1 MDMDIEALLDAHDP
15 DQTGTYDRACVRAL
29 LLSTLRRHASSGA
42 TPSPARGPMAS
53 SSSTGHARPSPAPSA
68 AAAAA
73 VPVPNWSGFFKKS
86 VEERREQVALLRP
99 GSSGGGGGEV
109 AGPTASTSRQQT
121 AVDQILE
128 GGGLSVVAADAMVE
142 NCIGVLSM
150 PLGLGLNFVL
160 NGTAVPAVP
169 MATEEPSVIAACSG
183 AAKLIASAG
192 GFETSTTGSVMIGQI
207 QLIGVGGGAAA
218 AGARGGA
225 GGAGRARA
233 ADRRG
238 QPPLR
243 LDGGAGRRGDR
254 HRAARR
260 GPPRSGRAGRPRAAG
275 AGCAAGEPK
284 RPVVESPWSR
294 LISTC
299 QRFGH
304 PPRLNHTRAAA
315 RRARARRRPR
325 LDGGQPHQHRGG
337 GPVGVGAGTRR
348 PGRGRRR

>member
-15 DQTGTYDRACVRAL
+15 DQTGTYDRSCVRAL
-29 LLSTLRRHASSGA
+29 LLSTLRLHASSGA
-42 TPSPARGPMAS
+42 PPSPARGPMA
-53 SSSTGHARPSPAPSA
+53 SSSTGHARPSPAPSAA

-99 GSSGGGGGEV
+99 GSSGGGGGGGEV
-109 AGPTASTSRQQT
+109 VGLTASTSRQQT

-128 GGGLSVVAADAMVE
+128 GGGLSVIAADAMVE

-207 QLIGVGGGAAA
+207 QLIGVGGGLPQPVRGAARA
-218 AGARGGA
+218 VWGARAQLIAEGNRHCASMVARGGGVTDIVPRVVA
-225 GGAGRARA
+225 HRALGGQGGRAPLA
-233 ADRRG
+233 PGALQVSQNGQLLSRRG
-238 QPPLR
+238 L
-243 LDGGAGRRGDR
+243 
-254 HRAARR
+254 
-260 GPPRSGRAGRPRAAG
+260 S
-275 AGCAAGEPK
+275 
-284 RPVVESPWSR
+284 
-294 LISTC
+294 
-299 QRFGH
+299 
-304 PPRLNHTRAAA
+304 
-315 RRARARRRPR
+315 
-325 LDGGQPHQHRGG
+325 
-337 GPVGVGAGTRR
+337 
-348 PGRGRRR
+348 